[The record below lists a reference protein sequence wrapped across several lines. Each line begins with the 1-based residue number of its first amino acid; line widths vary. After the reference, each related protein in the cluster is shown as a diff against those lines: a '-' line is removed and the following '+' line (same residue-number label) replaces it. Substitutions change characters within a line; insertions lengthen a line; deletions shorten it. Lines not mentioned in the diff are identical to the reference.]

1 LRPRAS
7 RRNKKQKA
15 RPLGEEIAELEE
27 ADEEDEGVGLV
38 YMVPEDEDVEVEAMP
53 PLCEVSPPS
62 DTEMAVEL
70 VEGGGDKDN
79 DSALNG
85 GLCDGG
91 SEDENEDIPMSF

>member
-1 LRPRAS
+1 
-7 RRNKKQKA
+7 
-15 RPLGEEIAELEE
+15 
-27 ADEEDEGVGLV
+27 
-38 YMVPEDEDVEVEAMP
+38 MVSEDEDVEVEAMP

-70 VEGGGDKDN
+70 VEGGDEDD

-91 SEDENEDIPMSF
+91 PGSEDEDEDITRSF